1 MDIECEAE
9 GKVSAAEFSHLENN
23 SRNAFENMMLFAR
36 GVILARPSTHR
47 GLIHQAR
54 YLAAQFNDPI
64 ASASGCTYL
73 PDKIGEQPWPQT
85 YLPQPRGRAPQDGRR
100 ARRRTR
106 EGGALK
112 SQWQRR
118 KRARGFGPPPL
129 VGTR

>member
-85 YLPQPRGRAPQDGRR
+85 YLRNLAAGLRKMAGELDDEPGKA
-100 ARRRTR
+100 AR
-106 EGGALK
+106 
-112 SQWQRR
+112 
-118 KRARGFGPPPL
+118 
-129 VGTR
+129 